1 MKKTCMDTSTNI
13 KKLDKEDVKTE
24 MLTCVKPKKQLK
36 SFSCDRKF
44 DRIII
49 TQPLKNIIK
58 DLVK

>member
-1 MKKTCMDTSTNI
+1 MDTSTNI